1 MSDNDKQPPVVVL
14 DEHRGLAAQ
23 KATDKQPP
31 VVVLDEH
38 RGMAAQKATDERRHS
53 SEVQA
58 DQETLRHN
66 REELETVLFA
76 RTARTW
82 PESAER
88 AAYLL
93 KLFAGT
99 LEARDPRY
107 QQMIASVLDDF
118 ARLRGDVA
126 EIDSE

>member
-14 DEHRGLAAQ
+14 DERRGLAAQ

>member
-1 MSDNDKQPPVVVL
+1 VSDNDKQ
-14 DEHRGLAAQ
+14 D
-23 KATDKQPP
+23 PP

-58 DQETLRHN
+58 DQEALRQN
-66 REELETVLFA
+66 REELEAVLFA
-76 RTARTW
+76 VTAQTW

-93 KLFAGT
+93 RLFAGT
-99 LEARDPRY
+99 PEARDPRY

-118 ARLRGDVA
+118 VRLRGDA
-126 EIDSE
+126 ADT

>member
-1 MSDNDKQPPVVVL
+1 MSDSDKQKPPVVVL
-14 DEHRGLAAQ
+14 DERRGL
-23 KATDKQPP
+23 
-31 VVVLDEH
+31 
-38 RGMAAQKATDERRHS
+38 AAQKATDERRHS

-82 PESAER
+82 SESSER

-99 LEARDPRY
+99 LEAQDPRY
-107 QQMIASVLDDF
+107 QKMIASVLDDF
-118 ARLRGDVA
+118 ARLGGDAAKV
-126 EIDSE
+126 DSE